1 MAMTR
6 QAIRPMS
13 PQMKTRVM
21 IAVKAEAAVAVDVA
35 VADEVATRIETRMA
49 VRHPL
54 PRLRLRQAA
63 NYATSAVEAVSKVVS
78 KAVIKVVSKA
88 VIEVATKIA
97 IRAVIRAANKT
108 AVVSAV
114 VSAAR
119 IATATVATHH
129 RRPQLPPQP
138 HPPLPPLLLETSRA
152 HRTRSPFHR
161 SRARST
167 AAACANSRRVSARR
181 AAVTSEFN
189 RSVASRN
196 PRIAHASATLHPRRN
211 WLHRHERP

>member
-1 MAMTR
+1 
-6 QAIRPMS
+6 
-13 PQMKTRVM
+13 
-21 IAVKAEAAVAVDVA
+21 
-35 VADEVATRIETRMA
+35 
-49 VRHPL
+49 
-54 PRLRLRQAA
+54 
-63 NYATSAVEAVSKVVS
+63 
-78 KAVIKVVSKA
+78 VSKA

-108 AVVSAV
+108 AAATAVVSAV

-119 IATATVATHH
+119 IATATAAIRH
-129 RRPQLPPQP
+129 RHPKPPLQP